1 MYIFLSI
8 LIALI
13 AIVLVFIVTIQS
25 SKGGGLASGFASS
38 NNIMG
43 VRRTTDLLEKVTWGL
58 AISMA
63 VLCILAVRWAP
74 RTHSNA
80 PESVIQDY
88 VDKATVPVPA
98 EALPFGD
105 QPAEEPATTTDA
117 PAAADEAA
125 QSNDAA
131 ATTSEEVAE

>member
-74 RTHSNA
+74 RATSDA

-98 EALPFGD
+98 EAMPFGD
-105 QPAEEPATTTDA
+105 QPTEEPATTTA
-117 PAAADEAA
+117 PAEAGEAA
-125 QSNDAA
+125 AESNDA
-131 ATTSEEVAE
+131 ATTSEEVAK